1 MKRSAFSFKL
11 KKIGKDGSKPIR
23 YSIRF
28 KIFVVS
34 LLPTLA
40 LLAAALLNHQYLSS
54 LGESAE
60 QILSQNYKS
69 IRAAQQ
75 ARKMLEETRN
85 QLLEQMSLRQ
95 KPALTPD
102 EILNN
107 LSAPLTVCRDNIT
120 ESGEQELIELL
131 LNDYGRYEKAV
142 FALSKA
148 DIGLWANDRF
158 AEFLTLTADLVA
170 RFDDLVALNEEAM
183 ERAEQKTRVLASR
196 AQRDAVVLFTIIIG
210 AIMALSYFLSY
221 RIAKPILTLA
231 QSLSNAREGS
241 GIYPQIPQQ
250 SNDEIGFLTDSFNRL
265 FKRLEIY
272 DRYRDDIIAAE
283 KEKVRR
289 SEEAKGRFIADISHQ
304 LKTPMT
310 SLSMSIGMQYERGD
324 RLSSSQR
331 SKLLE
336 TAQEDC
342 MRLSGLINE
351 LVDISR
357 LEAMSRPRPKETLD
371 VAVVIRECLAP
382 LLKQAEQKGVVIK
395 VEVPEGLPKLT
406 IDSFRFPWVVTN
418 LVGNA
423 LRYTQRGGR
432 IQLTVNKSGSRFYFN
447 CSDTGSGIAPE
458 YLPHIFDRFTQFS
471 ERGKSGTIGLG
482 LAIVKDIIEQHGGDI
497 RVESSL
503 GRGTTFVFWIPVKE
517 GEDYEKNIDH

>member
-1 MKRSAFSFKL
+1 MKKTDHTYNQ
-11 KKIGKDGSKPIR
+11 GKAEKDESKPIR

-40 LLAAALLNHQYLSS
+40 LLAAALLNHQYLTS

-75 ARKMLEETRN
+75 ARKLLEETRN

-95 KPALTPD
+95 KPSLEPD
-102 EILNN
+102 EILKN
-107 LSAPLTVCRDNIT
+107 LSGPLTVCRDNIT
-120 ESGEQELIELL
+120 ESGEQDLTDRLL
-131 LNDYGRYEKAV
+131 KDYGQYETIV
-142 FALSKA
+142 RSLSKA
-148 DIGLWANDRF
+148 DIGLWANGRF
-158 AEFLTLTADLVA
+158 SDFLTLTAGMVA
-170 RFDDLVALNEEAM
+170 RFDDLVAINEEAM
-183 ERAEQKTRVLASR
+183 ERAELKTRLMANR
-196 AQRDAVVLFTIIIG
+196 AQWDAVVLFTIVIG
-210 AIMALSYFLSY
+210 VILTLSYILSY
-221 RIAKPILTLA
+221 RIAKPIMTLA
-231 QSLSNAREGS
+231 QSLSNAKEGS
-241 GIYPQIPQQ
+241 GIYPQIRQR

-265 FKRLEIY
+265 FKRLERY
-272 DRYRDDIIAAE
+272 DHYRDDIIAAE

-310 SLSMSIGMQYERGD
+310 SLSMSVGLLHKRGEYLAGD
-324 RLSSSQR
+324 KR

-342 MRLSGLINE
+342 LRLSSLINE

-357 LEAMSRPRPKETLD
+357 LEAMARPRPKETLD
-371 VAVVIRECLAP
+371 VGVVIRECLAP
-382 LLKQAEQKGVVIK
+382 LLKQAEQKK
-395 VEVPEGLPKLT
+395 VALQIEVPEGLPKLT
-406 IDSFRFPWVVTN
+406 IDSFRFPWVITN
-418 LVGNA
+418 LIGNA
-423 LRYTQRGGR
+423 LRYTESGGS
-432 IQLTVNKSGSRFYFN
+432 IHLSVTKSGSRFYFK

-503 GRGTTFVFWIPVKE
+503 GQGTTFIFWIPSEKDK
-517 GEDYEKNIDH
+517 GYEKNTDS

>member
-1 MKRSAFSFKL
+1 MKKL
-11 KKIGKDGSKPIR
+11 DSLYNSKEEADNGLKPIR

-34 LLPTLA
+34 LLPTFA

-75 ARKMLEETRN
+75 ARKLLEETRN

-95 KPALTPD
+95 KPTLTTG
-102 EILNN
+102 EILKK
-107 LSAPLTVCRDNIT
+107 LSDPLMVCRDNIT
-120 ESGEQELIELL
+120 EPGEQELIELL
-131 LNDYGRYEKAV
+131 LNDYGRYETTVRSLAQ
-142 FALSKA
+142 A
-148 DIGLWANDRF
+148 DAGLWANQGF
-158 AEFLTLTADLVA
+158 TEFLTLSADMVS
-170 RFDDLVALNEEAM
+170 RFDDLVAINEEAM
-183 ERAEQKTRVLASR
+183 ERAEQKTRLLAGR
-196 AQRDAVVLFTIIIG
+196 AQWDAVVLFTIVIVVIL
-210 AIMALSYFLSY
+210 ALSYFLSY
-221 RIAKPILTLA
+221 RIAKPIMILA
-231 QSLSNAREGS
+231 GGLSNAKEGS
-241 GIYPQIPQQ
+241 ANYPQIHQR

-265 FKRLEIY
+265 FERLELY
-272 DRYRDDIIAAE
+272 DRHRDDIIAAE

-310 SLSMSIGMQYERGD
+310 SLSMSIGMLHERGE
-324 RLSSSQR
+324 RLSRDKR

-342 MRLSGLINE
+342 MRLSSLINE

-357 LEAMSRPRPKETLD
+357 LEAMARPRPKETLD
-371 VAVVIRECLAP
+371 VAVVIKECLAP
-382 LLKQAEQKGVVIK
+382 LVKQAEQKGVALQI
-395 VEVPEGLPKLT
+395 EVPVGLPKLT
-406 IDSFRFPWVVTN
+406 IDSFRFPWVITN

-423 LRYTQRGGR
+423 LRYTECNGR
-432 IQLTVNKSGSRFYFN
+432 ILLKVSQSGSRFYFN

-497 RVESSL
+497 RVESSP
-503 GRGTTFVFWIPVKE
+503 GKGTTFIFWIPVEE
-517 GEDYEKNIDH
+517 GEVYEKNIDH

>member
-1 MKRSAFSFKL
+1 MKRSDHSYKS
-11 KKIGKDGSKPIR
+11 KKEEKNGSKPIR

-34 LLPTLA
+34 LLPTAA

-75 ARKMLEETRN
+75 ARKLLEATRN

-95 KPALTPD
+95 KPTVAPD
-102 EILNN
+102 ELLRN
-107 LSAPLTVCRDNIT
+107 LFDPLMVCRDNIT
-120 ESGEQELIELL
+120 ESGEQELTELL
-131 LNDYGRYEKAV
+131 LKDYDSYKAV
-142 FALSKA
+142 VRSLARA
-148 DIGLWANDRF
+148 DVELWTDERF
-158 AEFLTLTADLVA
+158 AEFLTLTAHMVA
-170 RFDDLVALNEEAM
+170 RFDDLVAINEEAM
-183 ERAEQKTRVLASR
+183 EHAEQKTRLLASR

-210 AIMALSYFLSY
+210 AILALSYFLSY
-221 RIAKPILTLA
+221 RIAKPIMSLA
-231 QSLSNAREGS
+231 QGLSNAKEGS
-241 GIYPQIPQQ
+241 GIYPQINQQ

-265 FKRLEIY
+265 FNRLELY
-272 DRYRDDIIAAE
+272 DHHRDDIIAAE
-283 KEKVRR
+283 KEKVSR
-289 SEEAKGRFIADISHQ
+289 SEEAKGKFIADISHQ

-310 SLSMSIGMQYERGD
+310 SLSMSIGLLHERGEG
-324 RLSSSQR
+324 LSGDKR

-342 MRLSGLINE
+342 MRLSNLINE

-357 LEAMSRPRPKETLD
+357 LEAMARPRPKETLD
-371 VAVVIRECLAP
+371 IDVVIRECLAP
-382 LLKQAEQKGVVIK
+382 LLKQAEQKGVK
-395 VEVPEGLPKLT
+395 LQMEVPEGLPRLT
-406 IDSFRFPWVVTN
+406 IDSFRFPWVITN

-423 LRYTQRGGR
+423 LRYTERDDC
-432 IQLTVNKSGSRFYFN
+432 IQVNVSQSGSRFYFN

-503 GRGTTFVFWIPVKE
+503 GKGTTFTFWIPVE
-517 GEDYEKNIDH
+517 EDEIYEKNIDH